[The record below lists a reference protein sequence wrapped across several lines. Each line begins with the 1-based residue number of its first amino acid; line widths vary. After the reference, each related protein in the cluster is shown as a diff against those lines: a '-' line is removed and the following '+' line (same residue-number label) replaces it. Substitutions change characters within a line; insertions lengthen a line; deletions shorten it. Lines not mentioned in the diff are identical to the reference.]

1 VSRQAF
7 SFLLPIFKIS
17 WNQLLGS
24 RSLHRAVKTGISV
37 SSTMSVQ
44 MACRSYASGIASLDF
59 TSTCK
64 CTSGCGISSGMDA
77 GRVSCHDPGASH
89 RCGRSG
95 AGSRGSSKPPADDY
109 VLLEAAMRWRKGAF
123 EYFHQKMEAH
133 HRVGYPG
140 GGRPNA
146 AR

>member
-1 VSRQAF
+1 MSPQAF
-7 SFLLPIFKIS
+7 SFLLPIFQIS
-17 WNQLLGS
+17 WNQLLDS

-37 SSTMSVQ
+37 SSMMSVQ